1 MKITFIGAGNMS
13 EAIISGVLKQGVFS
27 AKDIR
32 ASDPLIE
39 RRNHMRGTYGVE
51 IGDNNREAVEGV
63 DIVVLAVKPQIFSS
77 VWEDLKEAISSSTLI
92 VSIMAGITSET
103 IACDTNFRVIRV
115 MPNTPSL
122 VGRGASGIA
131 MGKTANEDDMGIAEK
146 IMQSVGVSVRVKEE
160 QLHAVTALS
169 GSGPA
174 YIFYLIEAMM
184 QEAIDLGLDEDAAR
198 LLCAETVGGAADLFA
213 NSKDSAKSL
222 RNKVTSKGG
231 TTAAAIKAFE
241 DKDMKSIIAGAMK
254 SAYKRS
260 LELS

>member
-184 QEAIDLGLDEDAAR
+184 QEAIDLGLDEDTAR

>member
-13 EAIISGVLKQGVFS
+13 EAIISGVLKEGVFS

-63 DIVVLAVKPQIFSS
+63 DIVLLAVKPQIFSS

-184 QEAIDLGLDEDAAR
+184 QEAIDLGLDEDTAR
-198 LLCAETVGGAADLFA
+198 LLCVETVGGAADLFA